1 MRQKTTECLE
11 NPHTLFKSSGNTTF
25 NSRMTG
31 KKTKT
36 VNERVTQIKCHK
48 KSIERENNTNS
59 FKNNTLQENWM
70 FSRRSK
76 PPRSIELILFCSVF
90 FFSNSHVFFVYLIY
104 RDSLTSLT
112 NLDHSIGFVNL
123 PQKETRNYRLNWSQY
138 LRLIEIGNRAEKL
151 KSLSF
156 HFRLLWIRVIK
167 TEFSFRIFSYYYLF
181 ILSFHCVYFGR
192 CGHERSKCKS
202 NNNWR

>member
-1 MRQKTTECLE
+1 MWHRSLYILCLSTQISI
-11 NPHTLFKSSGNTTF
+11 TLTQTHSTQPKLNSWNIIETQLNESLELIWVYLSRYFHVMHDETKNNRMFGKSTHSFQIFRKHHFQFSND
-25 NSRMTG
+25 RK

-90 FFSNSHVFFVYLIY
+90 FF
-104 RDSLTSLT
+104 
-112 NLDHSIGFVNL
+112 
-123 PQKETRNYRLNWSQY
+123 Q
-138 LRLIEIGNRAEKL
+138 
-151 KSLSF
+151 
-156 HFRLLWIRVIK
+156 IRMY
-167 TEFSFRIFSYYYLF
+167 FSFI
-181 ILSFHCVYFGR
+181 
-192 CGHERSKCKS
+192 
-202 NNNWR
+202 